1 MLKGPRITLRAITRD
16 DLPRYVA
23 WFNDVEVIRHLT
35 AYLPMNPDNESEW
48 YDRQRKDPT
57 VLNFA
62 IETETGEHIGSVG
75 LMYLDHRN
83 QSAELGIVIG
93 AKEHW
98 GKGYGREAITVLLE
112 YGFHTLNLNR
122 IALRVDADHPAAIRC
137 YKNCGFVMEGEMRQV
152 IFREGKFFNQYLMS
166 VLREEYEGESGK
178 TAKGSV

>member
-1 MLKGPRITLRAITRD
+1 MLKGPRLTLRAITPD

-23 WFNDVEVIRHLT
+23 WLNDVEVTRHLT
-35 AYLPMNPDNESEW
+35 IYLPMNLDDEEEW
-48 YDRQRKDPT
+48 YQRQRKDPT
-57 VLNFA
+57 TLNLA

-75 LMYLDHRN
+75 LMKIDHRT

-122 IALRVDADHPAAIRC
+122 ITLRVDADHPAAIRC
-137 YKNCGFVMEGEMRQV
+137 YQNCGFVMEGEMRQAV
-152 IFREGKFFNQYLMS
+152 FRDGQFINQYRMS
-166 VLREEYEGESGK
+166 ILREEYQTQQVK
-178 TAKGSV
+178 N